1 MYNTFLYICKG
12 KLDMTPTEFRRLRK
26 AAGMTQAE
34 MARHVDKSRV
44 TIINWEAG
52 TYAIPDGVLDTLA
65 NKGLSLEPKETA
77 KQQRD
82 REAYEKSIID
92 YWVSNYRRL
101 RAWPHAGNHTKAM
114 AVYASEG
121 TVIPTIAYAA
131 IVAEFPDILTDPN
144 GDYTMT
150 KEQSRSTILT
160 PNHKE

>member
-1 MYNTFLYICKG
+1 
-12 KLDMTPTEFRRLRK
+12 MTPIELKILRK
-26 AAGMTQAE
+26 QYGLTQSE
-34 MARHVDKSRV
+34 FGARVVPPVSRL
-44 TIINWEAG
+44 TIYNWESG
-52 TYAIPDGVLDTLA
+52 KFAIPVDIDQRLLA
-65 NKGLSLEPKETA
+65 ADLVSRAAPKETA

-101 RAWPHAGNHTKAM
+101 RAWPHAGNHKKAM

-150 KEQSRSTILT
+150 KEQSRSVILT
-160 PNHKE
+160 PNHKD